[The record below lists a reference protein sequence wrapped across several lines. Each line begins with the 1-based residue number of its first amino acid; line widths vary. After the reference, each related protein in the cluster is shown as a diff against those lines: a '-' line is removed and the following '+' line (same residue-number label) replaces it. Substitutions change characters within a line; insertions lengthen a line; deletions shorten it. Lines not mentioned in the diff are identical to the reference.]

1 MNKEFIVQLTNKLY
15 HLSSLLPKKE
25 PLRFEIR
32 AVAAVVLKNAVL
44 LINSGYKKKDILISE
59 MNNDLEILNSFFEVA
74 KAQNWVS
81 PAEILN
87 LQQEYSKLKEDIGNL
102 LTVQLPNQT
111 LASILIAAPTKPSF
125 AISTAQISARQEQIL
140 AILKERQALQVKDLK
155 IVFPQVSKRT
165 LRRDFESLLKKGKV
179 IRVGEKNNTFY
190 QIS

>member
-15 HLSSLLPKKE
+15 YLSSLLPKKE

-32 AVAAVVLKNAVL
+32 AVAAVVLKNVVL
-44 LINSGYKKKDILISE
+44 LANAGYEKKDNLIFE
-59 MNNDLEILNSFFEVA
+59 TNNDLEILNSFFEVA

-81 PAEILN
+81 PAEISN

-102 LTVQLPNQT
+102 LTVQLPSQA
-111 LASILIAAPTKPSF
+111 LASIPIAVPTKPSLP
-125 AISTAQISARQEQIL
+125 ISTAQISSRQEQIL
-140 AILKERQALQVKDLK
+140 TVLKERQALQVKDLK

-165 LRRDFESLLKKGKV
+165 LRRDFESLLKKSKV